1 MNTNHNGHTLRNLT
15 NRVMAVID
23 DAEHARAAVE
33 TLERAG
39 VPERELAALS
49 GTEGAR
55 EIDAEGTYGGGVK
68 HALRALQ
75 GLTSKAITF
84 GATKRSSPGGT
95 SSSMSRCTDARSVT
109 QSCRFSAATAHISS
123 TPMGRGPSRAWPR
136 DEGVTC
142 AC

>member
-55 EIDAEGTYGGGVK
+55 EIDADGTYGGGVK

-75 GLTSKAITF
+75 GLTVEGHHLRRYEAELARGHLVVDIAVHGRQKRDRVVQILRSH
-84 GATKRSSPGGT
+84 GAHFINAYGQSTIE
-95 SSSMSRCTDARSVT
+95 SV
-109 QSCRFSAATAHISS
+109 AA
-123 TPMGRGPSRAWPR
+123 
-136 DEGVTC
+136 
-142 AC
+142 

>member
-75 GLTSKAITF
+75 GLTVEGHHLRRYEAELARGHLVVDIAVHGRQKRDRVVQILRSH
-84 GATKRSSPGGT
+84 GAHFINAYGRWTIE
-95 SSSMSRCTDARSVT
+95 SV
-109 QSCRFSAATAHISS
+109 AA
-123 TPMGRGPSRAWPR
+123 
-136 DEGVTC
+136 
-142 AC
+142 

>member
-1 MNTNHNGHTLRNLT
+1 MKTNHNGHTLLNLT

-23 DAEHARAAVE
+23 DAEHAQAAVE

-55 EIDAEGTYGGGVK
+55 DIDAEGTYGGGVK

-75 GLTSKAITF
+75 RLTVEGQHLRRYEAELNRGHLVVDVAVHGRHKRDRVVQILRSH
-84 GATKRSSPGGT
+84 GAHFINAYGPWTIE
-95 SSSMSRCTDARSVT
+95 SVT
-109 QSCRFSAATAHISS
+109 A
-123 TPMGRGPSRAWPR
+123 
-136 DEGVTC
+136 
-142 AC
+142 

>member
-75 GLTSKAITF
+75 GLTVEGHHLRRYEAELARGHLVVDIAVHGRQKRDRVVQSLRSH
-84 GATKRSSPGGT
+84 GAHFINAYGQSTIE
-95 SSSMSRCTDARSVT
+95 SV
-109 QSCRFSAATAHISS
+109 AA
-123 TPMGRGPSRAWPR
+123 
-136 DEGVTC
+136 
-142 AC
+142 

>member
-49 GTEGAR
+49 GTAGAR
-55 EIDAEGTYGGGVK
+55 EIDSEGTYSGGVK

-75 GLTSKAITF
+75 RLTVEGLHLRRYEAELAQGHLVVDVAVHGRQKRDTVVQILRSH
-84 GATKRSSPGGT
+84 GAHFINAYGQWTIE
-95 SSSMSRCTDARSVT
+95 SV
-109 QSCRFSAATAHISS
+109 AA
-123 TPMGRGPSRAWPR
+123 
-136 DEGVTC
+136 
-142 AC
+142 

>member
-75 GLTSKAITF
+75 GLTVEGHHLRRYEAELARGHLVVDIAVHGRQKRDRVVQILRSH
-84 GATKRSSPGGT
+84 GAHFINAYG
-95 SSSMSRCTDARSVT
+95 
-109 QSCRFSAATAHISS
+109 Q
-123 TPMGRGPSRAWPR
+123 
-136 DEGVTC
+136 
-142 AC
+142 